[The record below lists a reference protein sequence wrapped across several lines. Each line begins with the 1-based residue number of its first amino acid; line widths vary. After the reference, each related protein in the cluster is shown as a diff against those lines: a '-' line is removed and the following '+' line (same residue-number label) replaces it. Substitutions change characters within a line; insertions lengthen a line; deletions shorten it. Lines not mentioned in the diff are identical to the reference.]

1 MLNVDNEQYIRCV
14 NCWML
19 HRNNKSI
26 LEHWNNGDCM
36 FYCTICGKSFHDS
49 IKDLQP
55 HIEQEHCINQTSINA
70 CRFSAHAPAAIAT
83 SVAAAA
89 AAAIPTSSVQASKP
103 APMIK
108 LQLKKELLKELMKA
122 PEPVKK
128 QAPPAPEL
136 PPKLV
141 APKAAKSEILDD
153 NFYCAPC
160 NRKFASRRALT
171 THHSSIH
178 KKKGPDARAMRPALS
193 TMCTKSINPIALKQ
207 LERIKSK
214 SKNQKSTN
222 KNWKLISSNEA
233 VMKTVIRKIPQ
244 PKRCPSTT
252 PSQKAAKQSTK
263 PTAKFR
269 IKPNCE
275 PKQIDQLNAKA
286 ATEDTEISQDQT
298 VSSTYLSARA
308 LALAQLDNDDEAGGN
323 DDDDVDNND
332 DDLEIKPEPIEEYSN
347 SYIELPTQSSYNNGW
362 VQLPPQSQYDDWN
375 YGGGTT
381 IEMDNGSILDSY
393 LDTSPR
399 LKVKDLNDLQ
409 HTPRQ
414 LHQQQQQPQPPPQQ
428 QRYPVESQGYV
439 PANSM
444 YKDQPVIMTNQNSMS
459 GFQIQNVQSYQVP
472 QQLQPQPQ
480 IQLPPQPQVQRLQ
493 PMQQQ
498 PQPPVLQQPPLPPPN
513 QAQSPMLQPP
523 PLQPIPV
530 QHQNHY
536 QHHQPPP
543 PPPMTSQSQPQH
555 QQPYTNYSY
564 VNTTN
569 LATPAQGLCQPT
581 NLYEMHH
588 MTQAQPIQNTQLI
601 NPVYMIPTPPTS
613 THTVPDY
620 HY

>member
-19 HRNNKSI
+19 HKNNKSI
-26 LEHWNNGDCM
+26 LEHWNNGDCL
-36 FYCTICGKSFHDS
+36 FYCTVCGKSFHDS

-55 HIEQEHCINQTSINA
+55 HIEQEHCINQSSINA
-70 CRFSAHAPAAIAT
+70 CRFSAQVPDAT
-83 SVAAAA
+83 ASSAAAA
-89 AAAIPTSSVQASKP
+89 AAAAPLASSVHAPKQ

-122 PEPVKK
+122 PETVKK
-128 QAPPAPEL
+128 PAETVKKAPPAEL

-141 APKAAKSEILDD
+141 ASKSTKSEMLND
-153 NFYCAPC
+153 NFYCTPC

-171 THHSSIH
+171 SHHSSIH
-178 KKKGPDARAMRPALS
+178 KKKGMDARAMRPALS
-193 TMCTKSINPIALKQ
+193 TMCTKSINPIAVLNEK
-207 LERIKSK
+207 IKSK

-244 PKRCPSTT
+244 PKRCPSTA
-252 PSQKAAKQSTK
+252 PQQKQPKQLTK
-263 PTAKFR
+263 PTVGLKAEHV
-269 IKPNCE
+269 KPNCE
-275 PKQIDQLNAKA
+275 PMHLVQQNNDRA
-286 ATEDTEISQDQT
+286 AMEETEISQDQT
-298 VSSTYLSARA
+298 VSSTYLT
-308 LALAQLDNDDEAGGN
+308 AQAVAQPDNDDEDDDNVDGDE
-323 DDDDVDNND
+323 DDDDDAVGNND
-332 DDLEIKPEPIEEYSN
+332 GDLEIKPEPIEEYSN

-362 VQLPPQSQYDDWN
+362 VQLPPQQYDEWN
-375 YGGGTT
+375 YREGTAIT
-381 IEMDNGSILDSY
+381 MDNGSILDSY

-409 HTPRQ
+409 HAPRQ
-414 LHQQQQQPQPPPQQ
+414 LQQLQQQHQPQQQPQQQQQ
-428 QRYPVESQGYV
+428 QRYPVESQGFV
-439 PANSM
+439 PANSV

-472 QQLQPQPQ
+472 QQP
-480 IQLPPQPQVQRLQ
+480 
-493 PMQQQ
+493 
-498 PQPPVLQQPPLPPPN
+498 PPLPAN

-523 PLQPIPV
+523 PLQPIPM

-536 QHHQPPP
+536 HHQQQPPMQPQSQPPP
-543 PPPMTSQSQPQH
+543 PQQH
-555 QQPYTNYSY
+555 QQPYTNYPY
-564 VNTTN
+564 VNNTN
-569 LATPAQGLCQPT
+569 LAAPNQGLCQPT